1 MLCKLFKRLK
11 SKTHIWHTLVGLLG
25 ILEVNYGLLRDML
38 GEHYGWSYI
47 VIMAMG
53 YILREVTTKPVSDK

>member
-11 SKTHIWHTLVGLLG
+11 SKTHIFSTIVGLLG
-25 ILEVNYGLLRDML
+25 ILEVNYGLLREML

-47 VIMAMG
+47 VIMAIG
-53 YILREVTTKPVSDK
+53 YILREITTKPVSDK

>member
-11 SKTHIWHTLVGLLG
+11 SKTHIFSTIVGLLG

-47 VIMAMG
+47 VIMAAS

>member
-1 MLCKLFKRLK
+1 MWCKLLKRLK
-11 SKTHIWHTLVGLLG
+11 SKTHIWHTIVGLLG

-47 VIMAMG
+47 VIMGVG
-53 YILREVTTKPVSDK
+53 YILREVTNKAVSDK